1 MSQKVKEFV
10 KRSGIEIQTPNSA
23 STTAS
28 NNNFAKNLEMN
39 MLENQEFPKNLKNN
53 LVSNSKYGEFSQ
65 FVNSNSNSNSNSPP
79 KKSGYFN
86 QFLNNNNNNNLNNEF
101 KDILNDEKL
110 FANIFGP
117 KAVEV
122 SKLNPGMFNATVNKD
137 FGKQP
142 RLDINKILMK
152 RPITKTSIGEGL
164 YIDTEEIKGLYGQ
177 FKTGFSHTRAS
188 GPKGGLNKNF
198 FSAQLMLKISN
209 STETKGATV
218 NFYRNGKIRF
228 SGGFIGE
235 NIVKQPELIRKYIV
249 DTYTD
254 KESFLFNPFEY
265 NNLSGQFRI
274 NGTFRNLSTI
284 ASNFRKYGMTEVSYE
299 PEITPFLYAY
309 FGDTKF
315 IITTSGNIQI
325 SGAKS
330 PSDMLNAYNI
340 GQKFVER
347 LDADGQIQVTGEFAE
362 GAKKKSKPKAKP
374 GPKPKAKPKAKPGPK
389 PKPKTPS
396 PKPKSKTPSPKP
408 KSKTPSPKPKSKTP
422 SPKPKSKTPLTNN
435 QLNALKIVG
444 KKCERLKK
452 PELVNLARKMGVVDF
467 RTKVQNGT
475 RASTK
480 KEICDRIK
488 AKTSVPTFKNN
499 NKNITLTGA
508 NKTFK
513 VGKILCI
520 NLKKPELLRVAR
532 ILKIPLNASETKVS
546 LCKKIQMS
554 RNNLAVPKK
563 PNTPPPTKKNVK
575 KVQMNTKR
583 LEVLKK
589 RGLDDNSIR
598 KDIAKLY
605 GERWMKRYKPS
616 LDDDVRNMKKSLII
630 LNKGNKMGI
639 PFKKDVD
646 AIKKNVVGRWKFERK
661 NNLEKKYLSN
671 KINVT
676 GINYQLRNAYRRAAV
691 SYIMNQKG
699 PVSNKKLNAYKK
711 SWSKF
716 MNNV

>member
-10 KRSGIEIQTPNSA
+10 RQSGIEVQTPNSA

-28 NNNFAKNLEMN
+28 NDNFAANLEMSL
-39 MLENQEFPKNLKNN
+39 LEKQEFPKNLKNN
-53 LVSNSKYGEFSQ
+53 LVNNAKYGEFSQ
-65 FVNSNSNSNSNSPP
+65 FVNSNSN
-79 KKSGYFN
+79 
-86 QFLNNNNNNNLNNEF
+86 NNLDNEF
-101 KDILNDEKL
+101 NDVMKMMDNKSITNL
-110 FANIFGP
+110 FAP
-117 KAVEV
+117 TKLEV

-142 RLDINKILMK
+142 RLDITKILMK
-152 RPITKTSIGEGL
+152 KPVGRTFIGDGL
-164 YIDTEEIKGLYGQ
+164 YIDTYEIKGLYGQ

-209 STETKGATV
+209 NVETKGATV
-218 NFYRNGKIRF
+218 NFYNNGKIRF
-228 SGGFIGE
+228 SGGFIGD
-235 NIVKQPELIRKYIV
+235 NIVRQPELIRKYIV
-249 DTYTD
+249 DTYTNRD
-254 KESFLFNPFEY
+254 SFLYNPFEY

-274 NGTFRNLSTI
+274 NGVFRNLSTI

-299 PEITPFLYAY
+299 PEITPFFYAY

-340 GQKFVER
+340 GQRFVER
-347 LDADGQIQVTGEFAE
+347 LNADGQIQITGEFAE
-362 GAKKKSKPKAKP
+362 GAKKMSKPKAKASPKVKSKP
-374 GPKPKAKPKAKPGPK
+374 GPKPKAKAASPKPGPK
-389 PKPKTPS
+389 PKS
-396 PKPKSKTPSPKP
+396 LS
-408 KSKTPSPKPKSKTP
+408 
-422 SPKPKSKTPLTNN
+422 PLTNN
-435 QLNALKIVG
+435 QINALKIVG

-480 KEICDRIK
+480 REICERIK
-488 AKTSVPTFKNN
+488 SKTAVPAFKNKNKNN
-499 NKNITLTGA
+499 NVSLTGT

-513 VGKILCI
+513 VGKILCS
-520 NLKKPELLRVAR
+520 NLKKDELIRVAM
-532 ILKIPLNASETKVS
+532 ILKIPLSAKETKIS
-546 LCKKIQMS
+546 LCKKIQTA
-554 RNNLAVPKK
+554 RNNLAAPKPK
-563 PNTPPPTKKNVK
+563 TPPPPTKKEVK
-575 KVQMNTKR
+575 KVQTNQKMNTKR
-583 LEVLKK
+583 AEIMKK

-598 KDIAKLY
+598 KDIVKLY
-605 GERWMKRYKPS
+605 GERWVKRYGPS
-616 LDDDVRNMKKSLII
+616 LDDDVKNMKRALSI
-630 LNKGNKMGI
+630 LNRGNKMGI

-646 AIKKNVVGRWKFERK
+646 DIKKQVVGRWKFERK
-661 NNLEKKYLSN
+661 NDLEKKYLSN
-671 KINVT
+671 KINVS
-676 GINYQLRNAYRRAAV
+676 GIDYKLRNAYRRAAV
-691 SYIMNQKG
+691 TYIMNQKG